1 VWNRL
6 SVQWLCDNSSRPVY
20 FSANSIAFM
29 AEHWLTNDLKA
40 CLYNEGLTMRY
51 SPTPYDNFKVKRQN
65 IDKRYLLEYLLY
77 SFESDHDVQG
87 QRWNDDQT
95 YLALNYVMLLQD
107 QLPWYEKYDREGY
120 DRLAHLIQRIL
131 KQNTDTDAAE
141 EDIPPTLKL
150 PRLAF
155 FSEKDPSKEDK
166 MTSVTVEED
175 TDADGNRVKITTRK
189 NASGETQTMKH
200 IYSPDGKKR
209 TDVYDDGATRT
220 WQFGNLPEGVSIDD
234 FIDSINEGSTVEES
248 VDEDGNKTVTT
259 TTITTSNEQTKI
271 SWKK

>member
-1 VWNRL
+1 
-6 SVQWLCDNSSRPVY
+6 
-20 FSANSIAFM
+20 M
-29 AEHWLTNDLKA
+29 
-40 CLYNEGLTMRY
+40 
-51 SPTPYDNFKVKRQN
+51 KRQN

-107 QLPWYEKYDREGY
+107 QLPWYEKNDREGY

-259 TTITTSNEQTKI
+259 KTITTSNEQTKI